1 VTDLH
6 LSQFTFLIILLFKI
20 PVITKEKGK
29 TPERMKKVR
38 KRKMNERWEERKK
51 EESDKVEKT
60 KENKFI
66 NKTK

>member
-1 VTDLH
+1 
-6 LSQFTFLIILLFKI
+6 
-20 PVITKEKGK
+20 
-29 TPERMKKVR
+29 
-38 KRKMNERWEERKK
+38 MNERWEERKK